1 MRDIV
6 KEKKIEYQT
15 TLLKQLNTN
24 MERVK
29 TEKAACAKLSKSMAA
44 VGGKF

>member
-1 MRDIV
+1 
-6 KEKKIEYQT
+6 
-15 TLLKQLNTN
+15 

-44 VGGKF
+44 VGGFCRRILSETIKETDIEGKF